1 MYVHFEMREEISNWW
16 KQAEKDLSAA
26 KNSLISGDYEW
37 ASFQSNQAAKKGLK
51 ALYLKEKKEIFPTHN
66 LILLAKKLKLPLE
79 IINLLK
85 ELNPDYTM
93 SRYPDAAN
101 APPFENYNDKKAK
114 EKITFAEEVLKWIR
128 KRLEK

>member
-1 MYVHFEMREEISNWW
+1 MREEIENWW

-26 KNSLISGDYEW
+26 RNSLNSGDYEW
-37 ASFQSNQAAKKGLK
+37 ASFQSNQAAEKGLK

-66 LILLAKKLKLPLE
+66 LILLAKKLDLPIE
-79 IINLLK
+79 IINFLK

-101 APPFENYNDKKAK
+101 APPFENYNNKKAK
-114 EKITFAEEVLKWIR
+114 EKIAFAEEVLKWIK